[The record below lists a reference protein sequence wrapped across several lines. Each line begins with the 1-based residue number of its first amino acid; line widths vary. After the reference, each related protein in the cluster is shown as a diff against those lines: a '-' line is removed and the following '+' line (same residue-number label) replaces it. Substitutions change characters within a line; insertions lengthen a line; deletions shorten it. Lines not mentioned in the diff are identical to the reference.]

1 LKFNNNNLITEEDRM
16 KLTFF
21 GATKQVTGS
30 MFLLTLEDGYQ
41 ILIDCGTNMGKKR
54 EVDDNP
60 FAVFPFDASLVN
72 LVVLTHAHIDH
83 SGQIP
88 NLYRYGFEGQVLC
101 TAPTLELTEIL
112 LNDAA
117 SLNQRK
123 IKSIHNKKRSTK
135 KSRSVNIDELY
146 LQRQVHEAMENF
158 VPVKFEH
165 RFKFSDN
172 GYVTFYPAGHLLGAA
187 HLVFEINEGEGTRKI
202 AFSGDIGRKNYP
214 LLVDPMPL
222 PPVDYLVMET
232 TYGDRY
238 HKIKENRLKVLEE
251 VINEAC
257 VEKPGRLVI
266 PAFSIGRTQ
275 ALLYSIHQLVVEG
288 RIPPIPIFT
297 DSPLGRKSNQIY
309 EKYTRFMNQEAR
321 DFKSEEE
328 SLFDFENLHYLAS
341 GKASKEVASH
351 SEPCII
357 ISSSGMVQG
366 GRVERH
372 VAQNIGNPYATILM
386 IGYAVEGT
394 LGHDLLTGNREE
406 LTIFG
411 KPEKVMAEIK
421 SLDIFSGHGDFDDLI
436 NFAETQDQ
444 TTLAQTFL
452 VHGEETSMKHFKRAL
467 EDKGYKNIAIPEY
480 KETFD
485 L

>member
-1 LKFNNNNLITEEDRM
+1 M

-41 ILIDCGTNMGKKR
+41 ILIDCGTNMSRNRKKD
-54 EVDDNP
+54 ESNP
-60 FAVFPFDASLVN
+60 YPVFPFDASLIN

-101 TAPTLELTEIL
+101 TSPTLDLTEIL

-123 IKSIHNKKRSTK
+123 IKGVHSKKRSTK
-135 KSRSVNIDELY
+135 KSRSILLDELY
-146 LQRQVHEAMENF
+146 LQRQVTEAMDNF
-158 VPVKFEH
+158 VPVRFNH
-165 RFKFSDN
+165 RFKFNDN

-187 HLVFEINEGEGTRKI
+187 HIVFEINEEVGTKTI
-202 AFSGDIGRKNYP
+202 GFSGDIGRRNYP
-214 LLVDPMPL
+214 LLVDPSPL
-222 PPVDYLVMET
+222 PAVDFLVMET

-238 HKIKENRLKVLEE
+238 HKIKEDRLSVLEK
-251 VINEAC
+251 VIKEAC
-257 VEKPGRLVI
+257 VDKPGRLVV

-275 ALLYSIHQLVVEG
+275 ALLYSLHQLVVEG
-288 RIPPIPIFT
+288 RIPAIPIFS
-297 DSPLGRKSNQIY
+297 DSPLGKKSNQIY
-309 EKYTRFMNQEAR
+309 EKHTRFMNKEAK
-321 DFKSEEE
+321 DFKDMEDSF
-328 SLFDFENLHYLAS
+328 FDFENLNYLAS
-341 GKASKEVASH
+341 EKASKEVATH
-351 SEPCII
+351 AEPCII

-394 LGHDLLTGNREE
+394 LGHDLLQGNREE
-406 LTIFG
+406 LTIKG
-411 KPEKVMAEIK
+411 EKEKVRAEIK

-436 NFAETQDQ
+436 NFAENQDKKN
-444 TTLAQTFL
+444 LSQTFL
-452 VHGEETSMKHFKRAL
+452 VHGEESSMLHFKEAL
-467 EDKGYKNIAIPEY
+467 ETKGFQNITIPDF
-480 KETFD
+480 KESFD

>member
-1 LKFNNNNLITEEDRM
+1 M

-21 GATKQVTGS
+21 GAAKQVTGS

-41 ILIDCGTNMGKKR
+41 VLIDCGTNMSRKK
-54 EVDDNP
+54 EEDDSP
-60 FAVFPFDASLVN
+60 FAVFPFDASLIN

-101 TAPTLELTEIL
+101 TSPTLELTEIL

-117 SLNQRK
+117 SLNQNK
-123 IKSIHNKKRSTK
+123 IKSLNNKKRSTK
-135 KSRSVNIDELY
+135 KSRSLKLDELY
-146 LQRQVHEAMENF
+146 LQRQVHEAMDNF
-158 VPVKFEH
+158 VSVKYEQ
-165 RFKFSDN
+165 RFKFSDT

-187 HLVFEINEGEGTRKI
+187 HIVFEIKEGSEVKKI
-202 AFSGDIGRKNYP
+202 GFSGDIGRKDYP

-222 PPVDYLVMET
+222 PAVDFLVMET

-238 HKIKENRLKVLEE
+238 HKIKEDRLDVLEK
-251 VINEAC
+251 VIKEAC
-257 VEKPGRLVI
+257 VDKPGRMVI

-275 ALLYSIHQLVVEG
+275 ALLFCIHQLVAAG
-288 RIPPIPIFT
+288 RIPAIPIFT
-297 DSPLGRKSNQIY
+297 DSPLGKKSNQIY
-309 EKYTRFMNQEAR
+309 EKNSRFLNKEAR
-321 DFKSEEE
+321 EFKEEE
-328 SLFDFENLHYLAS
+328 DGLFDFQNLHYLAS
-341 GKASKEVASH
+341 EKASKEVASH

-394 LGHDLLTGNREE
+394 LGHDLLAGNRDE

-411 KPEKVMAEIK
+411 KQEKVMAEIK
-421 SLDIFSGHGDFDDLI
+421 SIDIFSGHGDFDDLI
-436 NFAETQDQ
+436 TFAETQDQ
-444 TTLAQTFL
+444 QTLAQTFL
-452 VHGEETSMKHFKRAL
+452 VHGEETSMIHFKEAL
-467 EDKGYKNIAIPEY
+467 ENKGFKNVTIPSF
-480 KETFD
+480 KETFE